1 MASTSTILQSPTV
14 WTDQY
19 GIDTLDAYLDSP
31 KIQNAAQQSLMAGA
45 YEGLVAAGILQGTE
59 APRFI
64 ATFLQPATLYGV
76 NAVIAWIEGTAS
88 PETVIKCQI
97 AARQAQFAIDLSNQV
112 AAGED
117 IVEPPII
124 VEPPPGGDVDVGIE
138 VPIDEEENPTI
149 DYTDRAVI
157 DRVLQEIIDNA
168 KIPTPR
174 YATPVRVQLPRAD
187 EDGTFRF
194 APGNRGK

>member
-1 MASTSTILQSPTV
+1 MASTSTVLQSPTV

-31 KIQNAAQQSLMAGA
+31 NIQNAAQQSLMAGA
-45 YEGLVAAGILQGTE
+45 YEGLLAAGILQGTE

-76 NAVIAWIEGTAS
+76 NAVIAWVEGTAS
-88 PETVIKCQI
+88 PEIVTKCQI
-97 AARQAQFAIDLSNQV
+97 AGRQAQFAIDLADQT

-117 IVEPPII
+117 IVDTPII
-124 VEPPPGGDVDVGIE
+124 IDPPVQPDDGGVE
-138 VPIDEEENPTI
+138 VPVEDENPTTE
-149 DYTDRAVI
+149 YTDRAVI

-174 YATPVRVQLPRAD
+174 YATPVVVQLPAAD
-187 EDGTFRF
+187 EDGTFRL
-194 APGNRGK
+194 APGSRGK